1 MNRPTCAACWLRT
14 RKFFDSKFGSV
25 GGQCPYLPTEP
36 IFAGHGKK
44 VRNRQPARDLI
55 LATYSVNHS
64 MADTGSLQKV
74 SQVLTVFLRSL
85 AQVPHITGKLRAVA
99 F

>member
-1 MNRPTCAACWLRT
+1 MMSGTGLTKFQGQKCFFPVAAACAVL
-14 RKFFDSKFGSV
+14 
-25 GGQCPYLPTEP
+25 
-36 IFAGHGKK
+36 IF
-44 VRNRQPARDLI
+44 V
-55 LATYSVNHS
+55 TYWVNHS